1 MAMNHYTENE
11 GVLKCE
17 FSGRLDTILS
27 QTIDAELKTKIN
39 SAIKDII
46 FDLSGVDYLS
56 SSFLRICISTL
67 RQVGKDH
74 FRVIN
79 VSPTVLKVFQ
89 IANLTEIL
97 QIE

>member
-1 MAMNHYTENE
+1 MNQYTENE
-11 GVLKCE
+11 GILKCK

-27 QTIDAELKTKIN
+27 QTIDAELKTKIKPG
-39 SAIKDII
+39 IKEII
-46 FDLSGVDYLS
+46 FDLSGVEYLS

-67 RQVGKDH
+67 RQTGKDH
-74 FRVIN
+74 FSVIN
-79 VSPTVLKVFQ
+79 VTPSALKVFQ